1 MQFAKKLIEDFI
13 NVPETEFSNLE
24 SNLYLIYKI
33 LHQYF
38 TSKEFE
44 PKEIKLNFQFSMS
57 DGDDESAA
65 EKSRQ
70 KTKKALEMLNKAFRV
85 L

>member
-1 MQFAKKLIEDFI
+1 MLTKDK
-13 NVPETEFSNLE
+13 FSNLE

-44 PKEIKLNFQFSMS
+44 PKEIKLNFQFSIS
-57 DGDDESAA
+57 DRDTRDAF
-65 EKSRQ
+65 
-70 KTKKALEMLNKAFRV
+70 EMLDKAV
-85 L
+85 NLILKNN